1 MPTNTDSLYFKCRS
15 ALRAQVLNILGTF
28 KTPQPGI
35 HILNG
40 HRIQSEAE
48 PDTFRNLLKALS
60 EKVEFVRFEKAVSMI
75 SNHETPSKP
84 LVAFSFDDGFMEGYD
99 IFAPVLEGFG
109 INAMFFVNPNYVNG
123 DNAYIQH
130 FDEDIVLTHNR
141 LPMRWKQLKELSQ
154 RGHLIGAHTMDHYMI
169 NSGSKETLTYQIV
182 TCKKIIE
189 DEIGQLCD
197 YFAFPYGK
205 LSEANQEAID
215 IACQTYKYVF
225 SQSDYKNYFSFDGKV
240 INRRHFEPFWPVKH
254 LNYFLGCNKKY

>member
-1 MPTNTDSLYFKCRS
+1 MPTNTDTIYFKCRS
-15 ALRAQVLNILGTF
+15 ALRNQVLNILGSF
-28 KTPQPGI
+28 KKPQPGI

-40 HRIQSEAE
+40 HRIQKEAE
-48 PDTFRNLLKALS
+48 PETFRLLLSALS
-60 EKVEFVRFEKAVSMI
+60 HEVEFVRFEDAVNLI
-75 SNHETPSKP
+75 VHHESPTRP

-99 IFAPVLEGFG
+99 VFAPVLEEFG
-109 INAMFFVNPNYVNG
+109 TNAMFFVNPNYING
-123 DNAYIQH
+123 DDEYIHH
-130 FDEDIVLTHNR
+130 FDEDIVMTHNR
-141 LPMRWKQLKELSQ
+141 LPMRWQQLQELSQ

-169 NSGSKETLTYQIV
+169 NSGSTETLNYQIV

-189 DEIGQLCD
+189 DKIGKQCD

-215 IACQTYKYVF
+215 IACNTYKYVF
-225 SQSDYKNYFSFDGKV
+225 SQSDYKNYFSFNGNV